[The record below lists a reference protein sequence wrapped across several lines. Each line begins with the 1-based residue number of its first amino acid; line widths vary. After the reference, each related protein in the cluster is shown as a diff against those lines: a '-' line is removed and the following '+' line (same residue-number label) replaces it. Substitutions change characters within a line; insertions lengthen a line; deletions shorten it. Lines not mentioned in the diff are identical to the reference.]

1 MSQANCILTLELDVE
16 LLESGSRAARCIVRL
31 IFHKTGQLGGWP
43 GCLPS
48 LTKWMYEQNLMKWC
62 WPNRKVNVTYGPN
75 GEAFENHLTVYHQVR
90 YFACSYMTNAREW
103 CPSYVGFFASVFF
116 LQNDPPLYLTTPEF
130 DSIADQSLELNLM
143 RTAARNCIWGLWPP
157 SPWLRP
163 HQDCCQL
170 QILIAFLLHLLT
182 SHHIAHIRPIW
193 AHFGYLCTFWCRC
206 TFTDLNIMRWCT
218 TLTNMRYATII

>member
-75 GEAFENHLTVYHQVR
+75 GEAFENHLTVYRQVR
-90 YFACSYMTNAREW
+90 CFACSYLTN
-103 CPSYVGFFASVFF
+103 VHLTLDF
-116 LQNDPPLYLTTPEF
+116 LQLFFFQNESTFIFSQQHQNLTW
-130 DSIADQSLELNLM
+130 SLISPLNL
-143 RTAARNCIWGLWPP
+143 IWWERRLE
-157 SPWLRP
+157 
-163 HQDCCQL
+163 
-170 QILIAFLLHLLT
+170 IAFEACGHPHPG
-182 SHHIAHIRPIW
+182 SAHHKIVASCKFWSPSSSTCWQVTIAHIRPIW